1 MAKLTTVFNHI
12 SMVLS
17 LLFRTQNSQDTP
29 HHLNPAGM
37 FTTKK
42 FPTFNLG
49 NIVSTDQEQ
58 RQQFQNHP
66 DRSYTLRLAWESPTG
81 CLYLAIQFSF

>member
-29 HHLNPAGM
+29 HPPSPAGM

-66 DRSYTLRLAWESPTG
+66 NWSYTLRLAWESPTG
-81 CLYLAIQFSF
+81 CLHLAIQFSF